1 MPSECKATL
10 NEINLQNFK
19 ITYLLQDITDRLF
32 IIISVALMAAMAT
45 FVLRNET
52 YVARYTSE
60 ITFSVSTQ
68 GSINDAYSNM
78 STTTKMTEMIT
89 QLIDSNAFESLVCEE
104 LGLKEFPGDVS
115 ASQITNTNFV
125 TISVTSESP
134 LMAFRT
140 VKTIMKKLG
149 EISDLLVLNAIIDV
163 FTDAVVPETSD
174 DTLKLDIY
182 CIIGFLLGAAVV
194 IAWIS
199 YKSLT
204 TDAIRS
210 IETLESNVDGSIL
223 CTIPYESNS
232 TNKIRRNKK
241 DKGLLISDLRRS
253 FVYVESFKRLR
264 AKVEQCASSK
274 GYKVFIVTSL
284 LMNEGKTT
292 VAANLAIS
300 LAKNQHSVLFIDAD
314 MRKPA
319 VYKIFEKTPESSAE
333 ITDILLG
340 RTKRLYVQRDSLTGV
355 NLLLGSKSYEK
366 SDELIGSAQ
375 MATLIAQARQKYDFI
390 IIDTPPVG
398 IFSDAEVVAEA
409 IADASIMIIRENY
422 ASYLAVNRAIASLSD
437 CKAEYLGCVYN
448 MCLNQSTQQ
457 AADPYGSIAHQYDTE
472 YAAVS
477 SKPHAVDMG
486 MNK

>member
-1 MPSECKATL
+1 MKAAL
-10 NEINLQNFK
+10 NEINLQNLK
-19 ITYLLQDITDRLF
+19 ITYLLQDIRDRLF
-32 IIISVALMAAMAT
+32 IIISVALIAAMAT

-52 YVARYTSE
+52 YVASYTSE

-78 STTTKMTEMIT
+78 STTTKMTEMTT
-89 QLIDSNAFESLVCEE
+89 QLLDSNAFESLICEE
-104 LGLKEFPGDVS
+104 LGLKEFPGDVT
-115 ASQITNTNFV
+115 ASQITNTNFI
-125 TISVTSESP
+125 TISVSSDSP
-134 LMAFRT
+134 VMAFHT
-140 VKTIMKKLG
+140 VNTIMKKLG
-149 EISDLLVLNAIIDV
+149 EISDLLVLNTIIDV
-163 FTDAVVPETSD
+163 FTDAVVPEKAD
-174 DTLKLDIY
+174 ETLKLDIY
-182 CIIGFLLGAAVV
+182 CIIGFILGAACV

-210 IETLESNVDGSIL
+210 IETLKANVDGSIL
-223 CTIPYESNS
+223 CTIPYENS
-232 TNKIRRNKK
+232 TNNFRRNKK
-241 DKGLLISDLRRS
+241 EKGLLISDLRRS

-264 AKVEQCASSK
+264 AKVEHCASSK
-274 GYKVFIVTSL
+274 GHKVFLVTSL

-319 VYKIFEKTPESSAE
+319 VYKIFEKTPESGAE

-340 RTKRLYVQRDSLTGV
+340 RTKRLYVHRDSLTGV

-375 MATLIAQARQKYDFI
+375 MATLIAQAKQKYDFI

-398 IFSDAEVVAEA
+398 MLSDAEVAAEA
-409 IADASIMIIRENY
+409 IADASIMIVRENY
-422 ASYLAVNRAIASLSD
+422 ASYLAINRAIASLSD
-437 CKAEYLGCVYN
+437 SRAEYLGCVYN
-448 MCLNQSTQQ
+448 MYIGQNSQQ
-457 AADPYGSIAHQYDTE
+457 TADSYGIAHQYDTE

-477 SKPHAVDMG
+477 SIPHAADTG
-486 MNK
+486 TNR